1 MKPTQSFRSS
11 IEIKS
16 TFGLG
21 LTVLAQR
28 IELSRRRQI
37 SIG

>member
-11 IEIKS
+11 IEIKR

-21 LTVLAQR
+21 LPVLAQR
-28 IELSRRRQI
+28 IEPRRRKQI
-37 SIG
+37 DIG